1 MNSLTFN
8 AQLHEYRLDGVVI
21 PSVTQ
26 ILKAEGINN
35 FGMVSEDVLNT
46 NALFGKAVHKCVE
59 YWFRGTLDETTVDP
73 ALIPYLSG
81 WDNFVED
88 FGFVVME
95 SEVQGF
101 HPIYRYAYTA
111 DLLGEITKGKFLG
124 EAVGDLK
131 TGMVKP
137 ADKIQ
142 IAAYKMAVGKQY
154 KNTFLLYLN
163 PEFKPRGYKVI
174 FADNNKMEQGLF
186 LSALSL
192 YNYRRNEGLL
202 KNA

>member
-1 MNSLTFN
+1 MQGLEFN
-8 AQLHEYRLDGVVI
+8 EEKHEYKFQNVVI

-26 ILKAEGINN
+26 ILKAEGMTN
-35 FGMVSEDVLNT
+35 FGMVSEEVLNA
-46 NALFGKAVHKCVE
+46 NALFGSAVHKCVE
-59 YWFRGTLDETTVDP
+59 YRVKGTLNESTVDP
-73 ALIPYLSG
+73 ALMPYLAG

-88 FGFVVME
+88 FGFKFKA

-101 HPIYRYAYTA
+101 HPVYRYAYTA

-124 EAVGDLK
+124 EAVGDVK

-137 ADKIQ
+137 ADRIQ

-186 LSALSL
+186 LSCLSIHNWKKQEKL
-192 YNYRRNEGLL
+192 T
-202 KNA
+202 